1 MASSYRNRS
10 HGRHPPVTNPL
21 SSAPIYPSS
30 PPDWR
35 WMLPSS
41 NTAATRSPPE
51 VFGGGSAN
59 GTLSRQRHRSNPYLN
74 WHNRTNTSAEACTL
88 RHGGI
93 SVRHR
98 DYSGD
103 GAGRGRH
110 ECSGR
115 PDHRGGMFIADAL
128 STSSA
133 AVLSGTA
140 HSGPFELLATGLHFS
155 VILGLIFA
163 GNSLTRPDPDYR
175 EVLNLFRRND
185 TSGFNEAAPALPLL
199 SCSFPAYWLGFGGV
213 LLFVWRR
220 HEAAS
225 GIGELSA
232 SLALLG
238 AAGLALWM
246 MLVALGKRF
255 RHDAGSG
262 VQEHEAALSANMLS
276 RPGTRG
282 PMEPYRRHVG
292 IEYRTIRATIP
303 LVELSATSKVLHFRF
318 RFGRDSFWGH
328 GTSAGNRYSRCS
340 QHADCGRVRRRL
352 WGLLFG
358 IRAFRVRLAE

>member
-1 MASSYRNRS
+1 MEDQLTGRCPVSVTGAIRTSTGITEPIPVQRPALSGMGESASGTGTTPVM
-10 HGRHPPVTNPL
+10 GRV
-21 SSAPIYPSS
+21 A
-30 PPDWR
+30 
-35 WMLPSS
+35 
-41 NTAATRSPPE
+41 
-51 VFGGGSAN
+51 VG
-59 GTLSRQRHRSNPYLN
+59 
-74 WHNRTNTSAEACTL
+74 TSAAAAL
-88 RHGGI
+88 IIGG
-93 SVRHR
+93 V
-98 DYSGD
+98 
-103 GAGRGRH
+103 
-110 ECSGR
+110 CSSQTPYPPAPPR
-115 PDHRGGMFIADAL
+115 SCQVQPIQ
-128 STSSA
+128 
-133 AVLSGTA
+133 
-140 HSGPFELLATGLHFS
+140 GPFELLATGLHFS

-282 PMEPYRRHVG
+282 PMEPYRSHVG

-318 RFGRDSFWGH
+318 RFGRHSFWGH